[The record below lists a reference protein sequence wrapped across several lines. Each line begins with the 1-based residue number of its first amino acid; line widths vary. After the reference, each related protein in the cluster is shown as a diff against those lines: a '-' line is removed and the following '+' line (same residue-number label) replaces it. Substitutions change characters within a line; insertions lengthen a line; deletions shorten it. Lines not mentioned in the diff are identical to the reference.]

1 MHAVKRKSLRS
12 VATVFIA
19 LAAMMGSSSQAE
31 AGLLGPSSDYIV
43 QITPA
48 ARAAVE
54 SAVKNAGG
62 TLGTRYQYAFDGFV
76 VKLPDML
83 LPILKKI
90 PNILT
95 IEKDS
100 PVAGLA
106 IQQNEFPTPSW
117 GLDRVDQREI
127 VSSATGYQGNYGYR
141 SVYR

>member
-1 MHAVKRKSLRS
+1 MQFLQRKSARS
-12 VATVFIA
+12 IATVFIA

-62 TLGTRYQYAFDGFV
+62 TLGSRYQYAFDGFV

-83 LPILKKI
+83 LPLLKKI

-95 IEKDS
+95 IEKDQPIS
-100 PVAGLA
+100 GLA
-106 IQQNEFPTPSW
+106 TQQNQTPTPSW

-127 VSSATGYQGNYGYR
+127 VSTASSYQGNYGPL
-141 SVYR
+141 S